1 MKILLVGIL
10 LTVFTSNFTQAYDIK
25 KIREDYITAINSSDK
40 ADELYNQLSAIK
52 NPDPLLLAYL
62 GSVQALK
69 AKHAWNPVSKLSY
82 LNQGF
87 KTINSAVAKAP
98 NEIEV
103 RFLRFSLEYY
113 VPSFLGFSKNLHND
127 KVKIIELLQKQHP
140 IKLDIDKT
148 ILKNMIYFMVHS
160 DECTP
165 EELAILEK
173 IPT

>member
-1 MKILLVGIL
+1 MKILLLGIFFS
-10 LTVFTSNFTQAYDIK
+10 VFTSNFTQAYDIK

-40 ADELYNQLSAIK
+40 ADELYDQLSAIK

-113 VPSFLGFSKNLHND
+113 VPSFLGFSKNLHTD
-127 KVKIIELLQKQHP
+127 KVKIIELLQKQNP

>member
-1 MKILLVGIL
+1 MRFLLLSIIISI
-10 LTVFTSNFTQAYDIK
+10 FTSNFTQAYDIK
-25 KIREDYITAINSSDK
+25 KIREDYITAINSSEK

-87 KTINSAVAKAP
+87 KTINHAVAKAP

-113 VPSFLGFSKNLHND
+113 VPSFLGFSKNLAVD
-127 KVKIIELLQKQHP
+127 KVKIIELLQKQNP

-173 IPT
+173 IPV

>member
-1 MKILLVGIL
+1 MKILIMGIL
-10 LTVFTSNFTQAYDIK
+10 FSLFTSNFTKVYDIK

-40 ADELYNQLSAIK
+40 TDELYSQLSAIK
-52 NPDPLLLAYL
+52 SPEPILLAYL

-82 LNQGF
+82 LKQGF
-87 KTINSAVAKAP
+87 KTINAAVAKAP

-103 RFLRFSLEYY
+103 RFLRYSLEYY
-113 VPSFLGFSKNLHND
+113 VPSFLGFSKNLHSD

-165 EELAILEK
+165 EELAILKK
-173 IPT
+173 IPV